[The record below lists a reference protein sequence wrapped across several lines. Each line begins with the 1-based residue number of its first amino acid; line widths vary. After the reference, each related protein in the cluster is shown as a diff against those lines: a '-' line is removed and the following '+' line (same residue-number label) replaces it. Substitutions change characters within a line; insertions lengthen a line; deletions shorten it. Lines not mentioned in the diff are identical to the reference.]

1 MRRTV
6 IAVTIAVALTSSGCA
21 FAFTKAEV
29 ERKLT
34 LVVGATDDT
43 VYSQG
48 LEEVVAVGPKMI
60 PVLLEIVQENQDA
73 AIAYDGNRTEENRR
87 RMALMEDAISALG
100 RLLKSADDA
109 ALIVPVLEAIAANRD
124 VFVMTRETAIAAL
137 ARGGAPG
144 GVEALTRLLNAF
156 TESRDKLRIRVVYK
170 LAETPD
176 SRGRDVLKEIGAL
189 DDPHVQ
195 ARLEARRHVAPLSTK
210 GPDAPKSRGS
220 CAAVPLFPDLFHVG
234 LVLFL
239 IGPHRLLRVLRTR
252 PRCARDGDR
261 RSLKSE

>member
-34 LVVGATDDT
+34 LVVGAGDDS

-48 LEEVVAVGPKMI
+48 LEEVVAVGPQMI

-87 RMALMEDAISALG
+87 RMVLMEDAISALG

-109 ALIVPVLEAIAANRD
+109 ALIVPVLEAIAANQD

-137 ARGGAPG
+137 ARSGAPG
-144 GVEALTRLLNAF
+144 GVEALTRLLNMF

-176 SRGRDVLKEIGAL
+176 SRGRDVLKEIGHL
-189 DDPHVQ
+189 MT
-195 ARLEARRHVAPLSTK
+195 RMCR
-210 GPDAPKSRGS
+210 RGS
-220 CAAVPLFPDLFHVG
+220 RQRGMLPRSRRKGLTRPSLAAVARPCRYFPTCFMSG
-234 LVLFL
+234 SY
-239 IGPHRLLRVLRTR
+239 
-252 PRCARDGDR
+252 C
-261 RSLKSE
+261 S